1 MLLKQILLLAAAL
14 GGPASLGL
22 AGDLLVTWPP
32 VKEAELYAIQH
43 GTSNIISRVT
53 TSNTS
58 MRIENVVE
66 GRTYYI
72 TIKSIRGAMT
82 SENSAVMHFTV
93 PNSKPVKPL
102 GAPSKIKIIYN
113 E

>member
-1 MLLKQILLLAAAL
+1 MLLKKIILLTLAL
-14 GGPASLGL
+14 GSASLVL
-22 AGDLLVTWPP
+22 AGDLLVTWPA
-32 VKEAELYAIQH
+32 VKEAELYSIQH
-43 GTSNIISRVT
+43 GTSNIIIRVT

-58 MRIENVVE
+58 LRIENVVE

-72 TIKSIRGAMT
+72 TIKSIRGALT
-82 SENSAVMHFTV
+82 SENSTIMHFTV